1 MDLPAGLGAPIG
13 FRSLVGL
20 AGLEIRTGV
29 RSDRMALGRRFAEVR
44 GQTQAL
50 IAALSEADCQVQS
63 TPDASLTKWH
73 LAHTTWFF
81 ETFVLEPGEAGFRPF
96 HPAFRVLF
104 NSYYN
109 GVGEQHPR
117 AQRGLVTRPSLVR
130 LAARRSADK
139 LVVVGVNYRES
150 AATITRF
157 LDPLML
163 KLPTLLDSDGDMAS
177 VYTPRIFPSTVI
189 FGRRGRPLGTVVGEI
204 DWGGEAAN
212 RILAPLL
219 APGRPG

>member
-1 MDLPAGLGAPIG
+1 MAVCAGLDVA
-13 FRSLVGL
+13 
-20 AGLEIRTGV
+20 
-29 RSDRMALGRRFAEVR
+29 MARA
-44 GQTQAL
+44 
-50 IAALSEADCQVQS
+50 
-63 TPDASLTKWH
+63 
-73 LAHTTWFF
+73 
-81 ETFVLEPGEAGFRPF
+81 GEAFEWRPWPTG
-96 HPAFRVLF
+96 HHVPPLNLPLTDGTPWMLEAQSGKVVLANF
-104 NSYYN
+104 WATWCI
-109 GVGEQHPR
+109 PCR
-117 AQRGLVTRPSLVR
+117 AEMPSLVR

-157 LDPLML
+157 LDTLML